1 MKLTYLHSASVII
14 QDGDTKVLCDP
25 WLVNGEF
32 FNSWGIY
39 PPYDFKSEN
48 FSDIDFIYISH
59 IHPDHASL
67 LTLSKLDTDIPV
79 IIYDFEDKSLKH
91 KIESLGFSVTELSN
105 NCRTNLKDDLFI
117 NIILADNCN
126 TEICTKAFGCGQ
138 FETNFRVTPIDTMA
152 IFDNGKQ
159 KIARFIR
166 EFCSFY

>member
-59 IHPDHASL
+59 S
-67 LTLSKLDTDIPV
+67 S
-79 IIYDFEDKSLKH
+79 
-91 KIESLGFSVTELSN
+91 
-105 NCRTNLKDDLFI
+105 
-117 NIILADNCN
+117 
-126 TEICTKAFGCGQ
+126 FG
-138 FETNFRVTPIDTMA
+138 
-152 IFDNGKQ
+152 
-159 KIARFIR
+159 
-166 EFCSFY
+166 